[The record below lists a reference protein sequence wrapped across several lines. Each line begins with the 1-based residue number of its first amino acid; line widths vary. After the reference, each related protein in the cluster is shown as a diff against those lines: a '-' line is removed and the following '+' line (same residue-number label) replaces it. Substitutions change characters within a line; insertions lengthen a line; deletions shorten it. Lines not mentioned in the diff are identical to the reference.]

1 MLPLTAIVLTI
12 SCASCKLSTQT
23 RRTRGGVVGQKFTPP
38 FLFHH
43 PDNQQTLK
51 LHTFRAMKIKTAP

>member
-1 MLPLTAIVLTI
+1 MLPLTAIVLAI

-38 FLFHH
+38 FLFSQ
-43 PDNQQTLK
+43 PDNRQTLK
-51 LHTFRAMKIKTAP
+51 RNRFRGIKNSVAP

>member
-38 FLFHH
+38 FLFSQ
-43 PDNQQTLK
+43 PDTQHTLNR
-51 LHTFRAMKIKTAP
+51 HSFRGIKNRVAP